1 MTRAMTDE
9 SGFDYSGIPRNA
21 SWLPGKV
28 ELVQI
33 GAGFRRGDDSGVQ
46 PGSGIRFRRS
56 VCLEKSL
63 EGRYHPQ

>member
-21 SWLPGKV
+21 NWLPGKV

-33 GAGFRRGDDSGVQ
+33 GAGFRRGDDSRV
-46 PGSGIRFRRS
+46 
-56 VCLEKSL
+56 
-63 EGRYHPQ
+63 